1 MGRPRYY
8 TLDMST
14 ELIWQT
20 MSTGSADTMRLGQL
34 VGAVLSPPM
43 LVELVSDLGGGK
55 TTFVAGLAKG
65 LKSSDQVSSPTFTL
79 NQIYKFAGGEI
90 HHFDF
95 YRLSEPGIMR
105 DQLAE
110 SLEDSRVITV
120 VEWSDIVKEVLPAE
134 RLTIEFE
141 PTANDP
147 DERQITVNYPESWA
161 GKMKQIETEW
171 AGSRP

>member
-1 MGRPRYY
+1 
-8 TLDMST
+8 MST
-14 ELIWQT
+14 ARIYKT

-55 TTFVAGLAKG
+55 TTFVTGLAKG
-65 LKSSDQVSSPTFTL
+65 LKSKNQVSSPTFTL
-79 NQIYKFAGGEI
+79 NRIYKFTGGEI

-95 YRLSEPGIMR
+95 YRLNEPGIIA

-110 SLEDSRVITV
+110 SLADDKVITV
-120 VEWSDIVKEVLPAE
+120 VEWSDIVRDILPTE
-134 RLTIEFE
+134 RLTIKFE

-147 DERQITVNYPESWA
+147 DERQITISYPESWA
-161 GKMKQIETEW
+161 GKIKHIETEW
-171 AGSRP
+171 TGSRP